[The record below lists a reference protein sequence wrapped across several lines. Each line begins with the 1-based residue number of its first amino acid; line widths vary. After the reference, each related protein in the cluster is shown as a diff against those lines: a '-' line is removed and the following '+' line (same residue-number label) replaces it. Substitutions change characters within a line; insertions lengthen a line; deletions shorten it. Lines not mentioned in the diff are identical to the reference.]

1 MKKGGK
7 TDEHLTKEVEDLRHR
22 VAGLEK
28 LETEHVQTR
37 ERLKLELIEHRKAE
51 SALQESEEKYRT
63 IFENTG
69 TVMLIIEE
77 DMTISLV
84 NSEFEKVSGY
94 SKSEIEG
101 KKNWTEFV
109 TKEDLEKMQEYH
121 HLRRIAPDS
130 VPKRYEFR
138 PLDRQ
143 GNILNAVI
151 AVEMIPGTKK
161 SIVSFMDITPRIMA
175 EEALRESEEKYSNLV
190 ERANDGI
197 LIIQDRIMK
206 YVNPRLAEMGGYTV
220 EELVGTPFTDYV
232 PDTELPKLIDRY
244 VRRMSGEDVEPI
256 YETVLRCKDASE
268 INVEINAS
276 TVSYQGRIADLVLVR
291 DITERKKAEVELK
304 ASREQLRELSTHL
317 QSVREEERTRL
328 ARDIHDELG
337 QMLTALKL
345 DLSWLTKRFSAGQ
358 ELLLDKTRS
367 MSKLVD
373 MTIQKVKMI
382 SAELRPGLLDDF
394 GLVAAIEWQV
404 GEFQKLTGIRSEIRP
419 KFREIAL
426 SLDRSTALFRVFQ
439 ELLTNIARHADATKV
454 KVSLIEEAH
463 SVVLK
468 VSDNGKGITK
478 EQISDPRAFGLV
490 GIRERIHFWQG
501 NFEISGTPGKG
512 TTASVSIPLVKGEGN
527 NAKNTHC

>member
-1 MKKGGK
+1 MKKGEK
-7 TDEHLTKEVEDLRHR
+7 NDKHLKKELDDLRQR
-22 VAGLEK
+22 VAELEK
-28 LETEHVQTR
+28 LENEHMQTR
-37 ERLKLELIEHRKAE
+37 ERLKLELVEHRQAKV
-51 SALQESEEKYRT
+51 ALQESEEKYRT

-94 SKSEIEG
+94 SKEEIEG
-101 KKNWTEFV
+101 KKKWTEFV
-109 TKEDLEKMQEYH
+109 VKEDIEKMQEYH
-121 HLRRIAPDS
+121 YLRRIAPDS

-197 LIIQDRIMK
+197 IIIQDRIMK

-232 PDTELPKLIDRY
+232 PEGELPKLVDRY
-244 VRRMSGEDVEPI
+244 LRRMSGEDFEPI
-256 YETVLRCKDASE
+256 YETILLRKDGSA

-276 TVSYQGRIADLVLVR
+276 VVSYRGRIADLVLVR
-291 DITERKKAEVELK
+291 DSTERKKAEVELK
-304 ASREQLRELSTHL
+304 ASREQLRELSAHL

-345 DLSWLTKRFSAGQ
+345 DLSWLAKRFSANQ
-358 ELLLDKTRS
+358 KLLLDKTKS
-367 MSKLVD
+367 MSELVD
-373 MTIQKVKMI
+373 LTIQKVKMI

-404 GEFQKLTGIRSEIRP
+404 GEFQKLTGIKSEIEP

-426 SLDRSTALFRVFQ
+426 SRGRSTALFRIFQ
-439 ELLTNIARHADATKV
+439 ELLTNIARHADATKI
-454 KVSLIEEAH
+454 KISLIEKDGN
-463 SVVLK
+463 VVLK

-478 EQISDPRAFGLV
+478 EQVSDPRAFGLV
-490 GIRERIHFWQG
+490 GIRERVHFWQG
-501 NFEISGTPGKG
+501 KFEIGGIPGKG
-512 TTASVSIPLVKGEGN
+512 TTACVSIPMGKGEDN
-527 NAKNTHC
+527 NA